1 MAKIVKKEK
10 GAAVD
15 PSLADPYTTLAVVPL
30 PAMFEADAGKGMEGI
45 GQEDLALPF
54 LKVLSGNDPVLD
66 THETAR
72 KGDIYNTVSGE
83 VYTGKEGIRV
93 VPCAYQRRFIE
104 WVPRGQGSG
113 APKNIFTPNEE
124 RPQTKKLFEITGEA
138 KDRDDYKDYVVGG
151 EGSYLE
157 ETHQHF
163 VVILKE
169 DGGSETALIAMKS
182 TQLKKSRKWNSM
194 VSSTS
199 MVGANGPFSP
209 PRFSHIYVLKTI
221 GEENSKGSWHG
232 WEMSKEGPITD
243 ASLYGQCKT
252 FSESISSG
260 EVVVKHSNDDVADS
274 NSIPF

>member
-1 MAKIVKKEK
+1 MTKIVKKEK
-10 GAAVD
+10 GGAVEAFD
-15 PSLADPYTTLAVVPL
+15 PS
-30 PAMFEADAGKGMEGI
+30 MFEADAGKGMEGM

-72 KGDIYNTVSGE
+72 KGDIYNTVSGD

-93 VPCAYQRRFIE
+93 VPCAYQRRFIQ
-104 WVPRGQGSG
+104 WLPRGQGSG
-113 APKNIFTPNEE
+113 APVNIFAPHEE
-124 RPQTKKLFEITGEA
+124 RPETKRSEEDNKE
-138 KDRDDYKDYVVGG
+138 YVVGG
-151 EGSYLE
+151 DGSYLE

-243 ASLYGQCKT
+243 AALYGQCKT